1 MVDNKELKEIELEKV
16 SGGAFSLYH
25 FANVINCYE
34 EKKNYPELLNALN
47 NYDYVQASELIN
59 ELRAKGDEFII
70 QCYKEA
76 SNV

>member
-1 MVDNKELKEIELEKV
+1 MVDNKELKENELEKV

-34 EKKNYPELLNALN
+34 EKNNYPELLNALN